1 MVRIRT
7 VVLLTAVVLL
17 TGSCGG
23 GRSHLE
29 VLRPLTR
36 EYQKLTEYL
45 KLVESEDEATRLR
58 SVIRRAVNK
67 IVDLTEELVSL
78 DAPSPQEEAE
88 VAQMRAQLDDA
99 VKACQNRLRR
109 VLRIEGVPQ
118 VLECLERLP
127 EGSG

>member
-36 EYQKLTEYL
+36 EYQKTILFLFLNTGQVKPVVDVGL
-45 KLVESEDEATRLR
+45 QILVGLS
-58 SVIRRAVNK
+58 
-67 IVDLTEELVSL
+67 SL
-78 DAPSPQEEAE
+78 W
-88 VAQMRAQLDDA
+88 
-99 VKACQNRLRR
+99 
-109 VLRIEGVPQ
+109 
-118 VLECLERLP
+118 
-127 EGSG
+127 